1 MLKKLSMLV
10 FALLFTA
17 TLSTTAIAQISVG
30 GGLAY
35 GTDVEDIGIQVGGTY
50 VLNENMRLGADII
63 YWLIGSDT
71 LFGDTISYTFL
82 EINANFNYIF
92 YDENDLIL
100 YGIGTLG
107 IHYAKVSF
115 DFDDALFSGSGSD
128 TELGLGVGA
137 GLEYNL
143 GGVKLYVEP
152 RFFLSGFD
160 QLQLAAGVRVPIG
173 N

>member
-1 MLKKLSMLV
+1 MMKKLTTLV
-10 FALLFTA
+10 FAMLLTTA
-17 TLSTTAIAQISVG
+17 FSTTAVAQISIG
-30 GGLAY
+30 GGLTY
-35 GTDVEDIGIQVGGTY
+35 GTDIEEIGIQVGGTY

-63 YWLIGSDT
+63 YWLIGSESF
-71 LFGDTISYTFL
+71 FGESISYTFL

-92 YDENDLIL
+92 YNENDLIL
-100 YGIGTLG
+100 YGLGTLG

-115 DFDDALFSGSGSD
+115 DFDDDFFAGSGSD
-128 TELGLGVGA
+128 TELGLGIGA

-160 QLQLAAGVRVPIG
+160 QLALAAGVRVPI